1 MLVVCLALH
10 SQYYRKCLFQR
21 YVRCHRRNVTT
32 CTFTLFIPVMPRR
45 HAFSLNTPMPD
56 ATAVP
61 PHTNTLVV
69 YTFYTFFHTRERR
82 QLQRDP
88 STRQKGRP
96 RLVVG
101 TFLVATLV
109 PGLPSL
115 SGYGRTVRQLR
126 KVLHGNVLDC

>member
-1 MLVVCLALH
+1 
-10 SQYYRKCLFQR
+10 
-21 YVRCHRRNVTT
+21 
-32 CTFTLFIPVMPRR
+32 MPNR
-45 HAFSLNTPMPD
+45 D
-56 ATAVP
+56 ATALYKYIELLALQCDTTAMMAQISSLHFP
-61 PHTNTLVV
+61 
-69 YTFYTFFHTRERR
+69 YIFHTCERR

-88 STRQKGRP
+88 SSRQKGRP

-126 KVLHGNVLDC
+126 TVLHTRARLLAITLSWTMTPEVTNSPMGESGGASR